1 MKPVDI
7 TELDEAG
14 EFHSS
19 PQDDEVGEEEDDD
32 DDDEEGDGDDPYAQ
46 TGRGRIEVGG
56 EGDVEGEGEGGGG
69 GRGGKFGEREHDGD
83 TDMLTIQ
90 AETGSTLS
98 PAGRRKM
105 EMMRRRRADGDR
117 MSINEG

>member
-1 MKPVDI
+1 MRWLRMKPVDI

-69 GRGGKFGEREHDGD
+69 GRGGVN
-83 TDMLTIQ
+83 LVNV
-90 AETGSTLS
+90 STMEIPTCS
-98 PAGRRKM
+98 PFRPRRGRRC
-105 EMMRRRRADGDR
+105 RLLVGGRWR
-117 MSINEG
+117 